1 MARAES
7 VALNG
12 DGGPSIQWDNKPR
25 TLQEILM
32 ENQLPLVV
40 KLSTENML
48 SSSTKSSSD
57 VHKPLVLYKEIKG
70 RKIYCKNVT
79 SVDVLTGAVCREDGP
94 IVVIPET
101 YQGTVCSVM
110 ISIQGLKRC
119 I

>member
-1 MARAES
+1 MAWAES

-25 TLQEILM
+25 TLQEILK

-48 SSSTKSSSD
+48 SSSD
-57 VHKPLVLYKEIKG
+57 VHKPLVLYKEVKG

-101 YQGTVCSVM
+101 YQGTVCSVND
-110 ISIQGLKRC
+110 
-119 I
+119 

>member
-1 MARAES
+1 MAWAES

-25 TLQEILM
+25 TLQEILK

-57 VHKPLVLYKEIKG
+57 VHKPLVLYKEVKG

-79 SVDVLTGAVCREDGP
+79 SVDVLTGAVCREDSP

-101 YQGTVCSVM
+101 YQGTVCSVND
-110 ISIQGLKRC
+110 
-119 I
+119 